1 MCLQGLE
8 LLRVFGK
15 ISRGKLDIFRNLQSD
30 YKNLFWKCRTSCVCI
45 VLYFIYLYSFR
56 FLLKAF
62 PVLWGDL
69 YSQLNYINKDLNH
82 CNSSSFHLSDFI
94 LATGIYLWVK
104 FWKEKSS
111 FHNILPLRF
120 ALSISYLPIIL
131 FCWAILLL
139 KHFSNWLLPRDSQ
152 NA

>member
-45 VLYFIYLYSFR
+45 VLYFMYLYSFR

-69 YSQLNYINKDLNH
+69 YSQLNYINKDLNR

-104 FWKEKSS
+104 
-111 FHNILPLRF
+111 ILKRKIFLLQHF
-120 ALSISYLPIIL
+120 ASEICPKYII
-131 FCWAILLL
+131 FTNYSLLL
-139 KHFSNWLLPRDSQ
+139 SYPAFKTFF
-152 NA
+152 